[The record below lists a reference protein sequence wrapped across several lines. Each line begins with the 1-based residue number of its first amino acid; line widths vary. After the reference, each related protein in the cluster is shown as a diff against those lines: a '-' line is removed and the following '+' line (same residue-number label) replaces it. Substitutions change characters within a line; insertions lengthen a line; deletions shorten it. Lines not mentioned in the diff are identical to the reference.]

1 MELNYY
7 MIIITNLCIGITYLF
22 SIILIIDELYNIGF
36 FTFNYTYQYNY
47 GSFISKFNNVQTIE
61 CETNR
66 FNVYN
71 NINFIF
77 KDIFN
82 KSYFNYLLIIVATL
96 ITILCCIAYAVYF
109 YFKFIIEQPQECSFD
124 EATDLSLP
132 KQLLKCLCDECHKL
146 IPNCTTNY
154 FIVFILLIIVP
165 LSYIFKTMF
174 NINFTPNS
182 DNALFGFIYICV
194 FLLLI
199 FYYSFNLFNRKTE
212 YKYKDLV
219 VYSLFTLIFISSGYI
234 YKYILNKYNNINL
247 NSSND
252 ISTIYDI
259 YKQTPPIKPKPIEK
273 PLYKGTDLI
282 TIFKYNEGDK
292 DPDYKIKKSI
302 VDDYHKSIKNYDND
316 MKNYNVRYN
325 AYTNSLTSSKL
336 GDKTNY
342 FDIAI
347 NILGLKNYMH
357 IYLII
362 LMIISLVIYNIY
374 NDDISYVCF
383 IYVLTMLITLTIM
396 NSILYYNT
404 YINKYIIYEPMAHYK
419 NDITNANTALN
430 LELNPGSG
438 VVFYNKLI
446 NNDKSLMTEPNSDIK
461 DGKEI
466 LEDIKKLKD
475 IKYYT
480 LENTSN
486 INKDIT
492 NNFIDTG
499 LNFSL
504 YSNYNKINDAT
515 IYYRKN
521 FDYVWTTSNFEDD
534 PIKYLIYNC
543 VKKITSTNNMK
554 IESVKKFTFK
564 YKDIDI
570 RLSIKMNG
578 YYKYYYYI
586 AYQYKY
592 ILENIIIDPFKNA
605 NLTKILE
612 LTDILTNIMNL
623 LDNYKGDNEDN
634 NKSIIKFKLTSLM
647 SSLNGYASKIDER
660 FTSIKDNINEI
671 NNNLYKCIETR
682 ILKNSALNT
691 DTLIN
696 IINLISDDSAADA
709 NAAAAA
715 TNAAAAAIIDNNK
728 KLSDT
733 TSITSINVAMIQP
746 IIEEYKKIADA
757 FAANSEYDAAVAA
770 YTAAADDASA
780 SAIAEKTKLDIV
792 QSALTEL
799 INDANKQK
807 AITTATATTTID
819 NAIGEIFTNEIIKTA
834 NENFTGTDLLASI
847 AAFKKAIADDA
858 NYVTNII
865 KNKFSLNYNYNKY
878 GILYNN
884 KSNKTI
890 SKDYN
895 SKIYYEL
902 PNNIIDDNNNEYY
915 LNVTKDTFK
924 VYIYY
929 KNKDISDDTKV
940 NLYCI
945 KSKYLTSTNLQ
956 ISNAGYDIES
966 NNIIKMKDD
975 LLITDGYSIPFI
987 FYKNNSS
994 SITSFKNIVFAVLLN
1009 SIVNIQY
1016 KFTNKVFLPK
1026 ITNQKTTINLDG
1038 TKSYDPPD
1046 EYFTDITKE
1055 IKINYINNSNIIDN
1069 SFITLNYKK
1078 DNISLLKTPIT
1089 DAANTNIFV
1098 FIILALNVYN
1108 ISRKDIKNIINV
1120 NILYIIKYYNNLT
1133 NKEIKDII
1141 DKLNTTEIDENE
1153 NEDENIKELYNKN
1166 TSIIN
1171 LIIILF
1177 ENLVTLI
1184 LKELKTGITYLCIE
1198 STASL
1203 SLIETALNTYAPT
1216 NIKSPSNNSYNDLV
1230 ANKLTT
1236 EAAPK
1241 EISFINNI
1249 NNLLRSYFNI
1259 VIFLLDN
1266 LKLNT
1271 NTAEIDAITT
1281 NFNFY
1286 NKEDIVKNAIQKRLT
1301 IGCDYYSKYNKLDS
1315 KQLSYFKINANNVNY
1330 NFPILM
1336 IIFLIILG
1344 EPIFIKS

>member
-47 GSFISKFNNVQTIE
+47 GSFISKFNNVQSIE
-61 CETNR
+61 YETNR

-71 NINFIF
+71 NINFLF

-124 EATDLSLP
+124 EDTNLSFP

-174 NINFTPNS
+174 NINFTPNT
-182 DNALFGFIYICV
+182 DNALFGFLYICV

-234 YKYILNKYNNINL
+234 YKYVYSKYNNINL

-273 PLYKGTDLI
+273 PLYKGKDLI

-292 DPDYKIKKSI
+292 DPEYKIKKSI
-302 VDDYHKSIKNYDND
+302 VDDYHKSIKTYDND
-316 MKNYNVRYN
+316 MKHYNTRYN
-325 AYTNSLTSSKL
+325 SYTNSLTSSKL

-347 NILGLKNYMH
+347 NILGLNNYMH

-362 LMIISLVIYNIY
+362 LIIISLVIYNIY

-430 LELNPGSG
+430 LELNPSSG

-446 NNDKSLMTEPNSDIK
+446 NNDKSLMIEPNSDNK

-480 LENTSN
+480 LEHTSN
-486 INKDIT
+486 INTDIT
-492 NNFIDTG
+492 NYNNFG
-499 LNFSL
+499 LNLST
-504 YSNYNKINDAT
+504 SSTEDIKQINDAVFL
-515 IYYRKN
+515 YKK
-521 FDYVWTTSNFEDD
+521 VTSSIIDFSTED
-534 PIKYLIYNC
+534 PIIYLIENC
-543 VKKITSTNNMK
+543 IDTIKSTSGNMK
-554 IESVKKFTFK
+554 IESVKNFTFK
-564 YKDIDI
+564 YSKIDI
-570 RLSIKMNG
+570 KLKINMTN
-578 YYKYYYYI
+578 YYRYYYYT
-586 AYQYKY
+586 AYQFYY
-592 ILENIIIDPFKNA
+592 ILEKYNGVFYNENLITINYLKDTINRIISLLEPYKEQDAAINSYMIDTNINTYITNLSIPFNISTLNSLKDKINDINNKIIKHIDITILNESVTASKQIPLISNVFDVSSSKIKSAASTDYIYSDDKNKYKYTNTNIDSLKHNGYFELPFK
-605 NLTKILE
+605 
-612 LTDILTNIMNL
+612 
-623 LDNYKGDNEDN
+623 
-634 NKSIIKFKLTSLM
+634 
-647 SSLNGYASKIDER
+647 
-660 FTSIKDNINEI
+660 
-671 NNNLYKCIETR
+671 
-682 ILKNSALNT
+682 
-691 DTLIN
+691 
-696 IINLISDDSAADA
+696 
-709 NAAAAA
+709 
-715 TNAAAAAIIDNNK
+715 
-728 KLSDT
+728 
-733 TSITSINVAMIQP
+733 
-746 IIEEYKKIADA
+746 
-757 FAANSEYDAAVAA
+757 
-770 YTAAADDASA
+770 
-780 SAIAEKTKLDIV
+780 
-792 QSALTEL
+792 
-799 INDANKQK
+799 
-807 AITTATATTTID
+807 
-819 NAIGEIFTNEIIKTA
+819 
-834 NENFTGTDLLASI
+834 
-847 AAFKKAIADDA
+847 
-858 NYVTNII
+858 
-865 KNKFSLNYNYNKY
+865 
-878 GILYNN
+878 
-884 KSNKTI
+884 
-890 SKDYN
+890 
-895 SKIYYEL
+895 
-902 PNNIIDDNNNEYY
+902 IIDDNDEYY
-915 LNVTKDTFK
+915 LELIASKIM
-924 VYIYY
+924 VYINHIIDKTAGDSEVYY
-929 KNKDISDDTKV
+929 N
-940 NLYCI
+940 I
-945 KSKYLTSTNLQ
+945 KSKFKTGEQIKGVSYTTPPIITFHSSSPLTIFTAS
-956 ISNAGYDIES
+956 
-966 NNIIKMKDD
+966 
-975 LLITDGYSIPFI
+975 YSIPFI
-987 FYKNNSS
+987 FYKNATN
-994 SITSFKNIVFAVLLN
+994 TSKINKFKKIILAVLFN
-1009 SIVNIQY
+1009 SICNIQY
-1016 KFTNKVFLPK
+1016 KFTNTTFLSK
-1026 ITNQKTTINLDG
+1026 IKNQETEKIAASQRPAKYDREDNSFTTDKELTINYIDKFTQAFITDNYKIDTSNLLVASPSD
-1038 TKSYDPPD
+1038 TAEVAISITFIILIFNSY
-1046 EYFTDITKE
+1046 YVSNKDIK
-1055 IKINYINNSNIIDN
+1055 KNINANIFNLINNSND
-1069 SFITLNYKK
+1069 
-1078 DNISLLKTPIT
+1078 IT
-1089 DAANTNIFV
+1089 DANS
-1098 FIILALNVYN
+1098 IIEIIKLITKQEYFLE
-1108 ISRKDIKNIINV
+1108 KNINKDEK
-1120 NILYIIKYYNNLT
+1120 NIDEDIYKLYNN
-1133 NKEIKDII
+1133 NK
-1141 DKLNTTEIDENE
+1141 
-1153 NEDENIKELYNKN
+1153 
-1166 TSIIN
+1166 SIIN

-1177 ENLVTLI
+1177 ENLFTI
-1184 LKELKTGITYLCIE
+1184 IKKEIT
-1198 STASL
+1198 
-1203 SLIETALNTYAPT
+1203 T
-1216 NIKSPSNNSYNDLV
+1216 NIPTLCYDSTVS
-1230 ANKLTT
+1230 LTT
-1236 EAAPK
+1236 IENALLAYIGTTSTNTPNPAVGYTTITLNK
-1241 EISFINNI
+1241 KINNI
-1249 NNLLRSYFNI
+1249 TPEAISNSKINTFIRHYFNI

>member
-1 MELNYY
+1 

-430 LELNPGSG
+430 LELNPASG

-515 IYYRKN
+515 IYYRKT
-521 FDYVWTTSNFEDD
+521 FEYVWTASNFEDD

-592 ILENIIIDPFKNA
+592 ILENIIDPFRNA

-623 LDNYKGDNEDN
+623 LDNYKGDNEYN
-634 NKSIIKFKLTSLM
+634 NKLIIKFKLTSLM
-647 SSLNGYASKIDER
+647 SSLNGYPSKMDER

-696 IINLISDDSAADA
+696 IINLISDDITADA
-709 NAAAAA
+709 AAAAAA
-715 TNAAAAAIIDNNK
+715 TNAAAAITIANNK

-733 TSITSINVAMIQP
+733 TSITSITDGMIQP
-746 IIEEYKKIADA
+746 IIAEYKIIADDA
-757 FAANSEYDAAVAA
+757 VTAANSEYDAAVA
-770 YTAAADDASA
+770 ASA

-792 QSALTEL
+792 QSVLTTL

-807 AITTATATTTID
+807 AIKTAISTANPID

-834 NENFTGTDLLASI
+834 NENFTGTDLSASI
-847 AAFKKAIADDA
+847 AAFKKAIADAD
-858 NYVTNII
+858 YVTNII

-929 KNKDISDDTKV
+929 KNIDISDDTKV

-956 ISNAGYDIES
+956 ISNAGYNIES

-975 LLITDGYSIPFI
+975 LHITDGYSIPFI

-994 SITSFKNIVFAVLLN
+994 SIASFKNIVFAVLLN

-1026 ITNQKTTINLDG
+1026 ITNQKTTVIEN
-1038 TKSYDPPD
+1038 KPNSYDPPD

-1078 DNISLLKTPIT
+1078 DDISLSKTPIT
-1089 DAANTNIFV
+1089 TSNTNIFV
-1098 FIILALNVYN
+1098 LIILALNVYN
-1108 ISRKDIKNIINV
+1108 ISRKDIKNIINA

-1133 NKEIKDII
+1133 NKDIKDII

-1153 NEDENIKELYNKN
+1153 DEDENIKELYNKN

-1184 LKELKTGITYLCIE
+1184 LKELKTGITSLCIE

-1203 SLIETALNTYAPT
+1203 SLIETELNNYVPT
-1216 NIKSPSNNSYNDLV
+1216 NSKSTSNNGYNDLV
-1230 ANKLTT
+1230 ANKATSS
-1236 EAAPK
+1236 ANN
-1241 EISFINNI
+1241 EISFINKI

>member
-1 MELNYY
+1 

-71 NINFIF
+71 NINFLF

-124 EATDLSLP
+124 EAIDLSLP

-154 FIVFILLIIVP
+154 FIVFILLIIIP

-219 VYSLFTLIFISSGYI
+219 IYSLFTLIFISSGYI
-234 YKYILNKYNNINL
+234 YKYVYSKYNNINL

-273 PLYKGTDLI
+273 PLYKGKDLI
-282 TIFKYNEGDK
+282 TLFKYNEGDK

-316 MKNYNVRYN
+316 MKHYNTRYN
-325 AYTNSLTSSKL
+325 AYINSLTSSKL

-347 NILGLKNYMH
+347 NILGLNNYMH

-362 LMIISLVIYNIY
+362 LIIISLVIYNIY

-404 YINKYIIYEPMAHYK
+404 YINKYVIYEPMAHYK

-430 LELNPGSG
+430 LELNPSSG
-438 VVFYNKLI
+438 LVFYNKLI
-446 NNDKSLMTEPNSDIK
+446 NNDKSLLTETNSEFK
-461 DGKEI
+461 DVKEI

-480 LENTSN
+480 SEYTSN

-515 IYYRKN
+515 IYYRKD
-521 FDYVWTTSNFEDD
+521 FTSSWTAKDTITDNFEYD
-534 PIKYLIYNC
+534 PIKYLIYDC
-543 VKKITSTNNMK
+543 VSKITSTNTMK

-592 ILENIIIDPFKNA
+592 ILDHITETFRTAK
-605 NLTKILE
+605 LTEITK
-612 LTDILTNIMNL
+612 LTDILTNILVL
-623 LDNYKGDNEDN
+623 LDNYKGDNETN
-634 NKSIIKFKLTSLM
+634 NKLIINFKLTPLM
-647 SSLNGYASKIDER
+647 KSLNEYPLKMDGR
-660 FTSIKDNINEI
+660 FNSITDNINDI
-671 NNNLYKCIETR
+671 NQKLYTYIDTKT
-682 ILKNSALNT
+682 LKNSALT
-691 DTLIN
+691 TPTLIN
-696 IINLISDDSAADA
+696 IINFISDDVTATAAVSATDA
-709 NAAAAA
+709 NA
-715 TNAAAAAIIDNNK
+715 IIIANNK
-728 KLSDT
+728 KLIDT
-733 TSITSINVAMIQP
+733 TPITSITTDMIQP
-746 IIEEYKKIADA
+746 IINEYKTIADA
-757 FAANSEYDAAVAA
+757 AAAANPINV
-770 YTAAADDASA
+770 
-780 SAIAEKTKLDIV
+780 K
-792 QSALTEL
+792 SALTEL
-799 INDANKQK
+799 INDTNKRR
-807 AITTATATTTID
+807 AISTAKTINFD
-819 NAIGEIFTNEIIKTA
+819 IGQIVTNEIIKTA
-834 NENFTGTDLLASI
+834 NDIKSSKTAE
-847 AAFKKAIADDA
+847 AFKNAFKSAIEEA

-865 KNKFSLNYNYNKY
+865 NNNFSLNYNNNSDN

-884 KSNKTI
+884 ENIIIKNFNPKV
-890 SKDYN
+890 
-895 SKIYYEL
+895 YYEL

-915 LNVTKDTFK
+915 LNVTQSKFK

-929 KNKDISDDTKV
+929 KNIDISDDTKV
-940 NLYCI
+940 NLYFI
-945 KSKYLTSTNLQ
+945 KSKYLTSTNLL
-956 ISNAGYDIES
+956 ISNTGYNIDT
-966 NNIIKMKDD
+966 NNIIKMNPDSS
-975 LLITDGYSIPFI
+975 IADGYSIPFI
-987 FYKNNSS
+987 FYKNNNSS
-994 SITSFKNIVFAVLLN
+994 SIASFKNIVFAVLLN

-1016 KFTNKVFLPK
+1016 KFTNKDFLPK
-1026 ITNQKTTINLDG
+1026 ITNQKTTVIESKPN
-1038 TKSYDPPD
+1038 SYDPPD

-1055 IKINYINNSNIIDN
+1055 IKINYINNTNIIDIL
-1069 SFITLNYKK
+1069 FITLNYKK
-1078 DNISLLKTPIT
+1078 DNISLLKTQIT
-1089 DAANTNIFV
+1089 TSNTNIFV

-1108 ISRKDIKNIINV
+1108 ISRKDIKNIINA
-1120 NILYIIKYYNNLT
+1120 NILYIIKYYNNIT

-1184 LKELKTGITYLCIE
+1184 LKELKTGITSLCIE

-1203 SLIETALNTYAPT
+1203 SNIETVLNTYATT
-1216 NIKSPSNNSYNDLV
+1216 NIKSALNNGYNDLV
-1230 ANKLTT
+1230 ANKATSS
-1236 EAAPK
+1236 ANN

-1249 NNLLRSYFNI
+1249 NTFIRHYFNI

-1286 NKEDIVKNAIQKRLT
+1286 NKEDIVKNTIQKRLT
-1301 IGCDYYSKYNKLDS
+1301 IGCDYYSKYNKLNS